1 MVNSGTRAPRRL
13 NELARLQAG
22 VVSRHQALSCGMT
35 RDAVRWAVR
44 KGHWQQ
50 VCPGVYATFTGQIG
64 RPAKRWAALLHAGEG
79 AILSYETAAELLG
92 LTDQTA
98 ARIHVTVPD
107 ARRVVAPPGVVIHVS
122 RRAIPRWNF
131 PRGIPPHTMT
141 EDTVIDL
148 VNVAGT
154 LDEAAAWVT
163 AAFARRVTGEWPLRQ
178 AIARRSR
185 LRWRDHLDEIITLAA
200 TGTHSA
206 LEFRYDR
213 DVEHAHGLP
222 RAARQAPFIKGDG
235 SRGFRDR
242 FYEQYG
248 RLVVELDG
256 ARYHP
261 GDRRDHDRL
270 RDNQAAATGG
280 ATLRYDWSAVTGR
293 ACETAAEVFAALC
306 ERGFHGTLKPCSP
319 ACRAAASLA
328 RPSWPSWPSRP
339 SRPCGPGPGVPRR

>member
-1 MVNSGTRAPRRL
+1 
-13 NELARLQAG
+13 
-22 VVSRHQALSCGMT
+22 MT
-35 RDAVRWAVR
+35 RDAVRWAVT
-44 KGHWQQ
+44 KGAWQQ

-64 RPAKRWAALLHAGEG
+64 HPAQRWAALLHAGEG
-79 AILSYETAAELLG
+79 AILSHETAAELLG
-92 LTDQTA
+92 LTDQRA
-98 ARIHVTVPD
+98 ARIHVTVPN
-107 ARRVVAPPGVVIHVS
+107 ARRVVAPPGAVIHVS
-122 RRAIPRWNF
+122 RRAIPRWTF

-148 VNVAGT
+148 VNAAGT
-154 LDEAAAWVT
+154 LDAAVGWVT

-178 AIARRSR
+178 AIAGRSR
-185 LRWRDHLDEIITLAA
+185 LRWRGHLDEIITLAA

-213 DVEHAHGLP
+213 DVERAHGLP

-261 GDRRDHDRL
+261 GERRDDDRL
-270 RDNQAAATGG
+270 RDNQAAAAGG
-280 ATLRYDWSAVTGR
+280 ATLRYDWSAVTRR
-293 ACETAAEVFAALC
+293 ACETAAEVFEALR
-306 ERGFHGTLKPCSP
+306 ERGFQGTLKPCSP
-319 ACRAAASLA
+319 ACGAAASLA
-328 RPSWPSWPSRP
+328 ALALAR
-339 SRPCGPGPGVPRR
+339 GPRR